1 MHEDLLWEL
10 FLQTGPVVYVNI
22 PRDKISGEHQG
33 YGFVEFRDEDDAEYA
48 IKIMHTI
55 QVYGKP
61 IKVSRASN
69 HTAKQTDVGANL
81 FVGNLDL
88 SVSEKVLT
96 DAFTSFG
103 NIVNVRVERD
113 NVSGT
118 SKRFAFINYDNFE
131 SSDAA
136 I

>member
-1 MHEDLLWEL
+1 
-10 FLQTGPVVYVNI
+10 
-22 PRDKISGEHQG
+22 
-33 YGFVEFRDEDDAEYA
+33 
-48 IKIMHTI
+48 
-55 QVYGKP
+55 
-61 IKVSRASN
+61 
-69 HTAKQTDVGANL
+69 
-81 FVGNLDL
+81 VGNLDP

-103 NIVNVRVERD
+103 NIVTVREERD